1 MLGNKYVGKTSI
13 LKCAAKSVKKHLSNW
28 SGRSVTLDKS
38 MGELR
43 KELIFEE
50 KSYQDHHADQ
60 NYDIILAC
68 YSPTDPGL
76 CFDFFSL
83 KNTF

>member
-1 MLGNKYVGKTSI
+1 
-13 LKCAAKSVKKHLSNW
+13 
-28 SGRSVTLDKS
+28 

-43 KELIFEE
+43 KELIFREILP
-50 KSYQDHHADQ
+50 DHHADQ

-76 CFDFFSL
+76 CFDFLIWKIFL
-83 KNTF
+83 KKIQTKNCKNF